1 MKSAVL
7 NKKFHVYLF
16 KELLLFFILA
26 LSVFTFIL
34 VVSRLGK
41 MADLI
46 INRGVDLKDI
56 LLLVAYSCPPM
67 LTFTLPMSFLL
78 ASVVALGRLSSEN
91 EILALKA
98 SGVNLRSLFV
108 PVSALGIAVLIAG
121 FLNNSLL
128 LSKSTEA
135 VREIFINIAKK
146 GFSIQE
152 GIFNEFPG
160 VVIYVDKVDS
170 THKSMSGII
179 ISDDRDESCRQTFT
193 AEKGSVNLDL
203 KTFDLSFVLRNGSL
217 QRWQRQAGTYQS
229 LAFQNYAFYVN
240 LSSLLPN
247 RELKKRPWEMDIQ
260 ELRKA
265 FLAAK
270 SGNRYDFALEIYN
283 KFSVPLS
290 VVAFML
296 LTVPLG
302 VRRRAEGKFSGVVY
316 SLLIFI
322 SYYILSAISEN
333 VGRIYE
339 AWPFFVSFAPNII
352 FSITGLYLVTGLN
365 SETRGGIF
373 LRWRRR
379 WGS

>member
-1 MKSAVL
+1 MKSAGL

-26 LSVFTFIL
+26 LSIFTFIL

-56 LLLVAYSCPPM
+56 LLLMAYSCPPM

-121 FLNNSLL
+121 FLNNALL
-128 LSKSTEA
+128 LSKSTDA
-135 VREIFINIAKK
+135 VREIFISIAKK

-170 THKSMSGII
+170 ARKNMSGII

-193 AEKGSVNLDL
+193 AEKGSVSLDL
-203 KTFDLSFVLRNGSL
+203 KTFDLSFVLKNGSL

-229 LAFQNYAFYVN
+229 LAFDNYAFYVN

-247 RELKKRPWEMDIQ
+247 RQLTKRPWEMDIR

-265 FLAAK
+265 FLTTK
-270 SGNRYDFALEIYN
+270 SGNRYDFVLEIYN

-316 SLLIFI
+316 SLLIFV
-322 SYYILSAISEN
+322 SYYVLSAISEN
-333 VGRIYE
+333 VGRIYQ

-365 SETRGGIF
+365 SDTRGGIF
-373 LRWRRR
+373 LRWRHR

>member
-1 MKSAVL
+1 MRSAVL

-108 PVSALGIAVLIAG
+108 PVSALGLAVLVAG

-179 ISDDRDESCRQTFT
+179 ISDDRDESCRQTFA

-217 QRWQRQAGTYQS
+217 QRWQGR
-229 LAFQNYAFYVN
+229 
-240 LSSLLPN
+240 
-247 RELKKRPWEMDIQ
+247 R
-260 ELRKA
+260 
-265 FLAAK
+265 
-270 SGNRYDFALEIYN
+270 
-283 KFSVPLS
+283 
-290 VVAFML
+290 
-296 LTVPLG
+296 
-302 VRRRAEGKFSGVVY
+302 VRTRASP
-316 SLLIFI
+316 SRTTP
-322 SYYILSAISEN
+322 STSTS
-333 VGRIYE
+333 
-339 AWPFFVSFAPNII
+339 PTSCP
-352 FSITGLYLVTGLN
+352 TG
-365 SETRGGIF
+365 S
-373 LRWRRR
+373 
-379 WGS
+379 

>member
-1 MKSAVL
+1 MRSAGL

-108 PVSALGIAVLIAG
+108 PVSALGLAVLIAG

-170 THKSMSGII
+170 AHKSMSGII
-179 ISDDRDESCRQTFT
+179 ISDDRDESCRQTF
-193 AEKGSVNLDL
+193 ALDL

-229 LAFQNYAFYVN
+229 LAFENYAFYVN

-322 SYYILSAISEN
+322 SYYVLSAISEN

>member
-1 MKSAVL
+1 MKSGRL
-7 NKKFHVYLF
+7 NKKFHIYLL
-16 KELLLFFILA
+16 KELLLLFFLA
-26 LSVFTFIL
+26 LSIFTFIL
-34 VVSRLGK
+34 VIMRLGK
-41 MADLI
+41 MADLV

-56 LLLVAYSCPPM
+56 LLLIAYSCPPM
-67 LTFTLPMSFLL
+67 LTFTLPMAFLL
-78 ASVVALGRLSSEN
+78 ASVVAMSRLSSEN

-108 PVSALGIAVLIAG
+108 PVSMLGAIVLVAG
-121 FLNNSLL
+121 FLNNGLF
-128 LSKSTEA
+128 LSKSSEA
-135 VREIFINIAKK
+135 VRNIFVNIAKK

-152 GIFNEFPG
+152 GVFNEFPG
-160 VVIYVDKVDS
+160 VVIYVDKVDAAN
-170 THKSMSGII
+170 KNMSGIVI
-179 ISDDRDESCRQTFT
+179 ADDRDESCRQTFT

-203 KTFDLSFVLRNGSL
+203 KTFDLSFVLKNGSL
-217 QRWQRQAGTYQS
+217 QRWQRLGDTYQS
-229 LAFQNYAFYVN
+229 LAFNNYAFYLN
-240 LSSLLPN
+240 LTSLLPN

-270 SGNRYDFALEIYN
+270 SENKYDFALEICN
-283 KFSVPLS
+283 KFSVPFS

-302 VRRRAEGKFSGVVY
+302 VKRRAEGKFSGVVY

-339 AWPFFVSFAPNII
+339 GWPFLVSFAPNII
-352 FSITGLYLVTGLN
+352 FSFAGVYLVSGLN
-365 SETRGGIF
+365 RESQGNMFR
-373 LRWRRR
+373 RWRRR

>member
-1 MKSAVL
+1 MKSAIL
-7 NKKFHVYLF
+7 TKKFHVYLL
-16 KELLLFFILA
+16 KELFLFFILA
-26 LSVFTFIL
+26 LSIFTFIL
-34 VVSRLGK
+34 VISRLGK

-108 PVSALGIAVLIAG
+108 PVSALGVLVLIGG
-121 FLNNSLL
+121 FLNNALL
-128 LSKSTEA
+128 LSKSSEA
-135 VREIFINIAKK
+135 VRDIVVNIAKK

-170 THKSMSGII
+170 AHRSMSGII
-179 ISDDRDESCRQTFT
+179 ISDDRDETCRQTFT

-203 KTFDLSFVLRNGSL
+203 KTFDLSFMLRNGSL
-217 QRWQRQAGTYQS
+217 QRWQRQTDTYQS
-229 LAFQNYAFYVN
+229 LAFNNYSFYIN

-265 FLAAK
+265 FLAANT
-270 SGNRYDFALEIYN
+270 GNRYDFALEIYN

-290 VVAFML
+290 VVAFIL

-322 SYYILSAISEN
+322 SYYVLSAISEN
-333 VGRIYE
+333 VGRMYE

-352 FSITGLYLVTGLN
+352 FSITGLFLVTGLN
-365 SETRGGIF
+365 SEAQAGF
-373 LRWRRR
+373 FQRWRRR

>member
-1 MKSAVL
+1 MKSPVL
-7 NKKFHVYLF
+7 NKRFHLYLLN
-16 KELLLFFILA
+16 ELCLLFLVALA
-26 LSVFTFIL
+26 VFTFIL

-56 LLLVAYSCPPM
+56 LLLIAYSCPPL
-67 LTFTLPMSFLL
+67 LTFTLPMAFLL
-78 ASVVALGRLSSEN
+78 ASVVTLGRLSSEN

-108 PVSALGIAVLIAG
+108 PVSVLGAVVLAAG

-128 LSKSTEA
+128 LSRSSDG
-135 VREIFINIAKK
+135 VRDIFVNIAKK
-146 GFSIQE
+146 GFAIQE

-170 THKSMSGII
+170 AHKSMSGII

-193 AEKGSVNLDL
+193 AEKGTVNLDL
-203 KTFDLSFVLRNGSL
+203 KTFDLSFVLKKGSL
-217 QRWQRQAGTYQS
+217 QRWQKQADTYQS
-229 LAFQNYAFYVN
+229 LAFETYAFSLN

-247 RELKKRPWEMDIQ
+247 RELKKRPWEMDLQ

-265 FLAAK
+265 FFAARQE
-270 SGNRYDFALEIYN
+270 NRYDFALEIYN
-283 KFSVPLS
+283 KFSVPFS

-339 AWPFFVSFAPNII
+339 AWPFLVSFAPNII
-352 FSITGLYLVTGLN
+352 FSFTGVYLVTGLN
-365 SETRGGIF
+365 SETRDSAF
-373 LRWRRR
+373 QRWKRR